1 MVYNADM
8 EILQGFAP
16 VFDENSRILVLGSF
30 PSVKSRRTEF
40 YYGNNRNRFW
50 HVMQQAFGG
59 SIQTKEDKISLCLS
73 NGIALWDI
81 VQSCTAKGSLDSS
94 LRNVS
99 LVDLS
104 LLNGCPLQK
113 ILCNGALAY
122 KLTVKAY
129 GGSVPV
135 FKMPSTS
142 PANVRFD
149 GQVWIRALTGKE

>member
-1 MVYNADM
+1 MYNGYM
-8 EILQGFAP
+8 ILQGFAP

-104 LLNGCPLQK
+104 LLNGCLLQK

-122 KLTVKAY
+122 KLVVKAY